1 MPFTFKLSVR
11 LARMKPLL
19 VVAAAAFA
27 ACELPVRVTAPN
39 PPNSPV
45 VQIVSFPDSV
55 TLDPDQT
62 QQFVAYGRTQAGDSV
77 AVTVSWNATGGTI
90 ATNGSYS
97 ADTVAGNYLVTA
109 TLQPTPTA
117 PTAAASGTTHLSGS
131 SRIKNRG
138 LLAQVIE
145 TPSNTSVWVGRTAQF
160 TAYGRTKSGD
170 SVAVSV
176 TWSSSNPTVATVS
189 STGLMTGMA
198 AGSTTI
204 IATSQNTSGTATA
217 TIINVPVASV
227 TVGPPAASVTVG
239 ATTQL
244 TATPQDANGT
254 ALSGRVV
261 TWATSNA
268 AVATVSATG
277 LVTGVATGSATITA
291 TSEGQSG
298 TSAITVTNLPVASVM
313 VSPAS
318 ATVTVGAT
326 TQLTAT
332 PKDANGAALSGRA
345 VTWATSNPAVATVS
359 AGGVVT
365 GVATGSAT
373 ITATSEGQTG
383 TSAITVTNVPVA
395 SVTVSPTAAGVTVG
409 ATTQLTATPKDANGT
424 ALSGRA
430 VTWATSNAAVA
441 TVSATGLVT
450 GVATGS
456 ATITA
461 TSEGQSG
468 TSVITVTNAPV
479 ASVTVSPTAAGVT
492 VGATTQLTATPKDA
506 NGTALSGR
514 VVTWATSNA
523 AAATVS
529 ASGLV
534 TGVAAGSATITATS
548 EGQSG
553 TSAITVTNVPVA
565 SVTVSPATAS
575 ITVGAATQLTA
586 TPKDAN
592 GTALTGRAV
601 TWATSNAAVAT
612 VSTTGRVT
620 GVTAGS
626 ATITATS
633 EGQSGTSAIAVTNA
647 PVASV
652 TVTPATAN
660 LLVGATLQLTATL
673 KDALGNP
680 LSGRVVT
687 WASNAPGVAAVSG
700 AGLVTGLGIGGGTI
714 TATSEGQSGS
724 SAVTV
729 SLVNDSTPLYTLGNG
744 ANYYIAPSGSDGNPC
759 TATAPCYTL
768 QRVSQLMS
776 PGDNAHVAAGNY
788 TWSYSGN
795 QVTKSGTATAPISY
809 ISDTKWGAKI
819 YGSDCSPIT
828 NGGDYVQIINFD
840 VTGSCV
846 QGITTNG
853 NYTKIIGNRV
863 HDMPGTQL
871 TAAIVV
877 DCCSYTKTGNLVI
890 GNVVDNIGPWG
901 QVNQTHGIYLAG
913 PGNTAMNNIV
923 TRAASACIQTYHGAT
938 RLTISNNVV
947 ANCGKYGIQLSAD
960 PAVTVNDYTTVD
972 NNIIVNGG
980 QYGIHEA
987 YSLGSHIVYNNN
999 IVYNNPAGNISG
1011 STGIQSGTI
1020 TLTSAQFSAL
1030 FVNYTGDMTG
1040 DYHLRSGA
1048 VAIDAGTT
1056 LCATGVVICVPALDF
1071 TGIARPQGLA
1081 YDIGS
1086 YEWH

>member
-45 VQIVSFPDSV
+45 VQIVSFPDTV

-62 QQFVAYGRTQAGDSV
+62 RQFVAYGRTQAGDSV
-77 AVTVSWNATGGTI
+77 AVAVSWSASGGTVTSGGLYT
-90 ATNGSYS
+90 ANS
-97 ADTVAGNYLVTA
+97 VAGNYQVTA
-109 TLQPTPTA
+109 TAQVPATAA
-117 PTAAASGTTHLSGS
+117 PTATATSTTVSGS
-131 SRIKNRG
+131 SQVKNRG
-138 LLAQVIE
+138 PMTQIIL
-145 TPSNTSVWVGRTAQF
+145 TPLTASAVGGGTVQF
-160 TAYGRTKSGD
+160 AVYGKRKNGD

-176 TWSSSNPTVATVS
+176 AYAATGGIIS
-189 STGLMTGMA
+189 A
-198 AGSTTI
+198 AGLYTAGQSAGAYQV
-204 IATSQNTSGTATA
+204 IATQSGGTLTSTAA
-217 TIINVPVASV
+217 VTISNVPVASV
-227 TVGPPAASVTVG
+227 TVSPAAASLTAG

-254 ALSGRVV
+254 ALSGRAV

-268 AVATVSATG
+268 SVVTVSASG
-277 LVTGVATGSATITA
+277 LVTAVAAGSGTITA

-298 TSAITVTNLPVASVM
+298 TAAMTVTNA
-313 VSPAS
+313 
-318 ATVTVGAT
+318 
-326 TQLTAT
+326 
-332 PKDANGAALSGRA
+332 
-345 VTWATSNPAVATVS
+345 
-359 AGGVVT
+359 
-365 GVATGSAT
+365 
-373 ITATSEGQTG
+373 
-383 TSAITVTNVPVA
+383 PVA
-395 SVTVSPTAAGVTVG
+395 SVTVSPAAASVTVG

-441 TVSATGLVT
+441 TVSANGLVT
-450 GVATGS
+450 GVALGP

-468 TSVITVTNAPV
+468 TSAITVTNVPV

-575 ITVGAATQLTA
+575 ITVGATTQLTA

-601 TWATSNAAVAT
+601 TWATSNASVAT

-633 EGQSGTSAIAVTNA
+633 EGKSGTSAITVTNV

-652 TVTPATAN
+652 TVTPTSAT
-660 LLVGATLQLTATL
+660 LVAGSTLQLTATL

-680 LSGRVVT
+680 LGGRVVT
-687 WASNAPGVAAVSG
+687 WSTDAPAVAAVTG
-700 AGLVTGLGIGGGTI
+700 TGLVTGLGIGGVTI
-714 TATSEGQSGS
+714 TATSEGQSGT

-744 ANYYIAPSGSDGNPC
+744 NNYYVAPTGSDGNPC

-795 QVTKSGTATAPISY
+795 QVTKSGTATAPLSY

-819 YGSDCSPIT
+819 FGSDCSPIT

-877 DCCSYTKTGNLVI
+877 DCCSYTKTGNQVI
-890 GNVVDNIGPWG
+890 GNVIDNIGPWG

-913 PGNTAMNNIV
+913 PGNSAMNNII

-938 RLTISNNVV
+938 HLTITNNVV
-947 ANCGKYGIQLSAD
+947 ANCGRYGIQISAD
-960 PAVTVNDYTTVD
+960 PTVTSNDYTTVD
-972 NNIIVNGG
+972 NNIVVNVNG
-980 QYGIHEA
+980 YGIWE
-987 YSLGSHIVYNNN
+987 STSGSIGTHNVFNNN
-999 IVYNNPAGNISG
+999 IVYNNTTNMSLVNG
-1011 STGIQSGTI
+1011 TQSGTI
-1020 TLTSAQFSAL
+1020 TLTSAQFTAL

-1040 DYHLRSGA
+1040 DYHLQSGA

-1056 LCATGVVICVPALDF
+1056 LCAVGVVLCVPSLDF
-1071 TGIARPQGLA
+1071 TGIARPQGAA
-1081 YDIGS
+1081 YDIGA

>member
-19 VVAAAAFA
+19 LVAAALA
-27 ACELPVRVTAPN
+27 ACELPVRSTAPT

-45 VQIVSFPDSV
+45 VQLVIVPDTV
-55 TLDPDQT
+55 TLNPYQT

-77 AVTVSWNATGGTI
+77 AATVSWSASGGTI
-90 ATNGSYS
+90 RTDGSYT
-97 ADTVAGNYLVTA
+97 ADTIDGDYLVTA
-109 TLQPTPTA
+109 TFQPTPSA
-117 PTAAASGTTHLSGS
+117 PTAAASGTTQVSATS
-131 SRIKNRG
+131 QVKNRG
-138 LLAQVIE
+138 LLAQVVE
-145 TPSNTSVWVGRTAQF
+145 TPSTALVSVGRAAQF
-160 TAYGRTKSGD
+160 TAYGKTKNGD

-176 TWSSSNPTVATVS
+176 TWSSTNPAVATVS
-189 STGLMTGMA
+189 TSGLMTGMA
-198 AGSTTI
+198 AGSATI
-204 IATSQNTSGTATA
+204 TATSQNRSGTATA
-217 TIINVPVASV
+217 IVTNVPVASV
-227 TVGPPAASVTVG
+227 TVSPATGALTVG
-239 ATTQL
+239 ATSQL
-244 TATPQDANGT
+244 TATPTDANGT
-254 ALSGRVV
+254 ALTGRAV

-268 AVATVSATG
+268 AVATVSASG
-277 LVTGVATGSATITA
+277 LVTGVAAGSATTTA
-291 TSEGQSG
+291 TSEGQS
-298 TSAITVTNLPVASVM
+298 
-313 VSPAS
+313 
-318 ATVTVGAT
+318 
-326 TQLTAT
+326 
-332 PKDANGAALSGRA
+332 
-345 VTWATSNPAVATVS
+345 
-359 AGGVVT
+359 
-365 GVATGSAT
+365 
-373 ITATSEGQTG
+373 G

-395 SVTVSPTAAGVTVG
+395 SVTVSPATAS
-409 ATTQLTATPKDANGT
+409 L
-424 ALSGRA
+424 
-430 VTWATSNAAVA
+430 
-441 TVSATGLVT
+441 
-450 GVATGS
+450 
-456 ATITA
+456 
-461 TSEGQSG
+461 
-468 TSVITVTNAPV
+468 
-479 ASVTVSPTAAGVT
+479 T

-523 AAATVS
+523 AIATVS

-534 TGVAAGSATITATS
+534 RGAAAGSATITATS
-548 EGQSG
+548 EGKSG
-553 TSAITVTNVPVA
+553 TAAMTVTNVPVA
-565 SVTVSPATAS
+565 TVTVTPAIATLLTGA
-575 ITVGAATQLTA
+575 TVQLTA
-586 TPKDAN
+586 TP
-592 GTALTGRAV
+592 
-601 TWATSNAAVAT
+601 
-612 VSTTGRVT
+612 
-620 GVTAGS
+620 
-626 ATITATS
+626 
-633 EGQSGTSAIAVTNA
+633 
-647 PVASV
+647 
-652 TVTPATAN
+652 
-660 LLVGATLQLTATL
+660 

-687 WASNAPGVAAVSG
+687 WSSDALGVAAVSG
-700 AGLVTGLGIGGGTI
+700 SGLVSGLAVGGATI

-724 SAVTV
+724 AAVTV
-729 SLVNDSTPLYTLGNG
+729 TLVSDSTPLYTLGNG
-744 ANYYIAPSGSDGNPC
+744 ANYYVAPAGSDANPC
-759 TATAPCYTL
+759 TAAAPCSTL
-768 QRVSQLMS
+768 QRVSQRMN

-788 TWSYSGN
+788 TWSYSAN
-795 QVTKSGTATAPISY
+795 RVTKSGTATALLTY

-828 NGGDYVQIINFD
+828 NDGDYVQIINFD

-863 HDMPGTQL
+863 HDMPGSQL

-877 DCCSYTKTGNLVI
+877 DCCSYSKTGNQVI

-913 PGNTAMNNIV
+913 PGNSAMNNIV

-938 RLTISNNVV
+938 RLTISNNVL
-947 ANCGKYGIQLSAD
+947 ANCGKYGIQISAD

-1056 LCATGVVICVPALDF
+1056 LCAAGVVVCVPALDV
-1071 TGIARPQGLA
+1071 TGILRPQGVA
-1081 YDIGS
+1081 YDIGAH
-1086 YEWH
+1086 EWH